1 MLRIND
7 SDGKFSNN
15 PDGGVQ
21 YALYVGRDQ
30 VKVMKPHDIV
40 ASNEGGQSSSWNV
53 IFRGMS
59 GANYNRNLPLQ
70 STGDFA
76 VSLANSHRQISFLRL
91 TNNRTKNSVVIK
103 CDAELQDLAT
113 EFEIAE
119 GWIWNGRAKYLKDNQ
134 HGRPRQEH
142 LDMWQLGLAS
152 KEWPRHDYKGGA
164 TIAGKKFGY
173 GGFGFARLNHK
184 NNHGGTQY
192 MWANVIQAEPFELE
206 ISVSSESKISAED
219 GVVLNDKTVSVEKSI
234 DIFLPSALHSNPV
247 EVTIEGSSSGQ
258 PIGDFQIGQEISIRY
273 LRGQWG
279 FGGTMGTNMVSPD
292 AKQTNPAAYAILV
305 EPDGRTNLIPTGTQ
319 AKPYGFIV
327 KQDGIHLLR
336 MADLHRD
343 DNRGEVVYAITTT
356 DLSSKDLEQSA
367 LNTEVL
373 FDGTSLEKW
382 RGYKTEKVIS
392 KWRIE
397 DGLLRYTGSDW
408 GDICTK
414 KEYED
419 FDLSFQ
425 WKVGASGNSGIM
437 YRVQRGPE
445 KSFFSGPEYQII
457 DNKSYSDD
465 PKQHSGAIYDL
476 YANHLDNASAVGAW
490 NVSRIVHRGSKV
502 QHWLNGKLAVTADIG
517 SNDWNSRVAGTNL
530 AKHPSFSK
538 NPRGHIVVQG
548 HKNNNVWFKNIVIKD
563 LSQRHSAKT
572 GEPPADP
579 PIDNTVEFQGKQY
592 LLFPEIV
599 TWEQARLRCEQMGGT
614 LACPASVKENEFL
627 FGLGK
632 KNNRID
638 ALWLGAT
645 DQQKEGKWVTSSGK
659 RLAFNQWGPH
669 QPNNKRSKEHF
680 ALLILR
686 YSKDRRLA
694 GTWSDQ
700 PLVSDAHRP
709 GFVCVWENRPE
720 VKKASGGSTLQK
732 QDLDVGRGAK
742 EKTLDMDSIPDV
754 DGNGWVRLF
763 NGKNLKGWT
772 RRQGTANFR
781 VFNGAIIGETSTTRA
796 NSYLCTNNEFGDFEL
811 TFEAN
816 IKGGNSGVQ
825 IRSLSKPN
833 YKEGKVHGP
842 QIDIEMSPGEN
853 GYIYGEAT
861 GRQWIS
867 KNKPIQNA
875 FVNGQWN
882 RFVIRA
888 QGYRIQTWVNGQPIE
903 DLVDSNLSQTGFIGL
918 QVHSMR
924 GQTGP
929 FQMGWRDIRIR
940 EK

>member
-1 MLRIND
+1 MENGKAGGRRPTESPDSNEPEQGDRCRLAIGSVSSSGEFTRLAVVPANTVTSLFVWVAPVNLDKVVLRIND

-21 YALYVGRDQ
+21 YRLHI
-30 VKVMKPHDIV
+30 VKPTNPLKSPI
-40 ASNEGGQSSSWNV
+40 NSSKQA
-53 IFRGMS
+53 
-59 GANYNRNLPLQ
+59 GALQ
-70 STGDFA
+70 SD
-76 VSLANSHRQISFLRL
+76 V
-91 TNNRTKNSVVIK
+91 
-103 CDAELQDLAT
+103 
-113 EFEIAE
+113 
-119 GWIWNGRAKYLKDNQ
+119 
-134 HGRPRQEH
+134 P
-142 LDMWQLGLAS
+142 
-152 KEWPRHDYKGGA
+152 P
-164 TIAGKKFGY
+164 AGKKHPKQLLANA
-173 GGFGFARLNHK
+173 GGE
-184 NNHGGTQY
+184 
-192 MWANVIQAEPFELE
+192 AEPVNNQIPSWFVEEGAWRRVQLSGKAGTPIE
-206 ISVSSESKISAED
+206 GKWVLTPESCKL
-219 GVVLNDKTVSVEKSI
+219 GVVSQVVPLISYAEEIDAEKVLMK
-234 DIFLPSALHSNPV
+234 FTGAVKVYPHSNKDSV
-247 EVTIEGSSSGQ
+247 RVQIEFLDSQNAQLLPPYDSGELSPRRSWRNLQ
-258 PIGDFQIGQEISIRY
+258 DIRIIPKHCRFLKIKLTSY
-273 LRGQWG
+273 RL
-279 FGGTMGTNMVSPD
+279 GGNANNG
-292 AKQTNPAAYAILV
+292 Y
-305 EPDGRTNLIPTGTQ
+305 
-319 AKPYGFIV
+319 
-327 KQDGIHLLR
+327 
-336 MADLHRD
+336 
-343 DNRGEVVYAITTT
+343 
-356 DLSSKDLEQSA
+356 
-367 LNTEVL
+367 
-373 FDGTSLEKW
+373 FDGLSLILDTPSERSDSDQIAPDRRLADSK
-382 RGYKTEKVIS
+382 KPTEDLKPEALFEGKSLS
-392 KWRIE
+392 KWRSYESENIINGWSVQG
-397 DGLLRYTGSDW
+397 GLLHYGGSG
-408 GDICTK
+408 GDDLCTK

-425 WKVGASGNSGIM
+425 WKVGASGNSGVM

-445 KSFFSGPEYQII
+445 KPFFSGPEYQII

-530 AKHPSFSK
+530 AKHPRFSK

-548 HKNNNVWFKNIVIKD
+548 HKNNNVWFKSIVIKD

-579 PIDNTVEFQGKQY
+579 PTDDTVEFQGKRY

-599 TWEQARLRCEQMGGT
+599 TWEQARLHCEQMGGT

-754 DGNGWVRLF
+754 DGDGWVRLF

-781 VFNGAIIGETSTTRA
+781 VFNGAIVGETNDTHA
-796 NSYLCTNNEFGDFEL
+796 NSYLCTDRDFGDFEL

-816 IKGGNSGVQ
+816 MSRGNSGVQ

-833 YKEGKVHGP
+833 YREGKVHGP
-842 QIDIEMSPGEN
+842 QIEIELSPGES

-867 KNKPIQNA
+867 KNKPVQNA

-882 RFVIRA
+882 RYVIRA
-888 QGYRIQTWVNGQPIE
+888 KGDRIQTWLNGQPIE
-903 DLVDSNLSQTGFIGL
+903 DLVDPRSSQTGFIGL
-918 QVHSMR
+918 QVHSVK

-940 EK
+940 EN